1 MKGKLL
7 ATIGMATAVFGILA
21 GAVFYL
27 SHDLSV
33 LYECQVDFLY
43 EFDRPFSDVSGRGTL
58 KASEHNRNARYEQI
72 VDSFRRG
79 MRLLSSKDGISM
91 CQRDSALK
99 GESELRVRNVLS
111 SVRLDVIGMSST
123 NFVYPCR
130 LVLSDDDSRSLDVYA
145 RFCMDMVKAQVDEEN
160 TISITKC
167 TVKEHQMLKKAE
179 RKIEELENASVED
192 NVASSVSEE
201 LRLAKQ
207 TAAEMKKKIEEVRC
221 QVMSTGGR
229 RIIYESQPKTSWVI
243 RHK

>member
-21 GAVFYL
+21 GVVFYL

-160 TISITKC
+160 TISIAKC

-179 RKIEELENASVED
+179 RKIEVSVED

>member
-1 MKGKLL
+1 MNRK
-7 ATIGMATAVFGILA
+7 I
-21 GAVFYL
+21 
-27 SHDLSV
+27 LSV
-33 LYECQVDFLY
+33 IGIVMVLVSVVVCIAFCLLHKLSVSYKCQVDFLY

-160 TISITKC
+160 TISIAKC